1 MSVVHSLAH
10 LLEPEEF
17 IGAHWHRLVG
27 SGASW
32 PRFPDAAVTFESM
45 QPGLGVFFRG
55 IGGAAGLKLA
65 AAVAETLRHRLSVR
79 LRLGLGE
86 ERVVRPRRDD
96 STVYLPPVV
105 DAFPDAALN
114 RDLYLWLAAFF
125 VFAEPPA
132 PGGTALQQDV
142 AFLAVADAATRAA
155 LSAFPGLRPLHARLC
170 EALRPLRPWRRL
182 PADEQAVESAVLRLL
197 GACDDDAVSQ
207 APVVAPSSWPG
218 SSGSSVAVGAGG
230 GGPDESGHDD
240 GKKIRRRL
248 SPYPGSHEDTPGH
261 DADGAWT
268 PGLPASDWAALAR
281 TVPSRHYRPFLPVP
295 LWGEIV
301 SAAPQPAPP
310 PDAET
315 GGGGSDA
322 GDGRVRKAS
331 RRAADQTERND
342 GLILNRMEKL
352 LSLIEHMNIN
362 RAVEDDYDEGARKA
376 LDDAEDVVLSAH
388 RRRPSTRLKF
398 DLDLAPP
405 TVEGTGL
412 IGTHTYP
419 EWDYKARQYHRDHC
433 RVLAAPAAEEGEA
446 WQPDADTWRR
456 IHRVRRQFEALRPRP
471 EMLRAQ
477 LDGTELDL
485 EAVVRARTDI
495 IGSGAS
501 SDRVHLATRRQARD
515 LSVALLIDTSLS
527 TDAWIDNRRVLDI
540 AKESLLVLAH
550 GLTACGDEHAILT
563 FTSRRRDRVQ
573 VDTVKD
579 FDEAFGPA
587 VQRRIAALR
596 PGYYTRMGA
605 AIRHAAA
612 ALTQRPH
619 SHRLL
624 MVVTDGK
631 PNDIDHYEGRYGVE
645 DTAMA
650 VKEERRSGLAVFGV
664 TIDSKAQVY
673 FPALFGRGGYAI
685 VSNPARLPVALPA
698 LYRHLVA
705 R

>member
-1 MSVVHSLAH
+1 MNAISGLSH

-27 SGASW
+27 AGASW

-55 IGGAAGLKLA
+55 LGGAAGLKLA
-65 AAVAETLRHRLSVR
+65 PAVAETSHHRLSLR

-86 ERVVRPRRDD
+86 ERVARPRRDD
-96 STVYLPPVV
+96 SVLYLPPAV

-125 VFAEPPA
+125 AFAGPPA
-132 PGGTALQQDV
+132 PGGNALQRDV
-142 AFLAVADAATRAA
+142 AFLAAADAATRAA
-155 LSAFPGLRPLHARLC
+155 LAAFPGLRPLHARLC
-170 EALRPLRPWRRL
+170 DALRPLRPRRRL
-182 PADEQAVESAVLRLL
+182 PADEQAVETAVLHLL
-197 GACDDDAVSQ
+197 GADREDAVPR
-207 APVVAPSSWPG
+207 APIIVRRKARAPSSWPG
-218 SSGSSVAVGAGG
+218 VSRPSTPNRRSA
-230 GGPDESGHDD
+230 D
-240 GKKIRRRL
+240 GR
-248 SPYPGSHEDTPGH
+248 DTPGH
-261 DADGAWT
+261 DEGAGTLHDESVSRT
-268 PGLPASDWAALAR
+268 PDLGTLAR
-281 TVPSRHYRPFLPVP
+281 IVPSRHYRPFLPVP

-301 SAAPQPAPP
+301 AAIPQSAPP

-362 RAVEDDYDEGARKA
+362 RAVEDDDDEGARKA

-388 RRRPSTRLKF
+388 RKRPSTRLKF
-398 DLDLAPP
+398 DLDLASPA
-405 TVEGTGL
+405 VEGAAL
-412 IGTHTYP
+412 AGTQTYP
-419 EWDYKARQYHRDHC
+419 EWDYRARQYHRDHC
-433 RVLAAPAAEEGEA
+433 RVLAARAAEEGEA
-446 WQPDADTWRR
+446 WEPDPATWRR

-471 EMLRAQ
+471 ETLRAQ
-477 LDGTELDL
+477 LDGSELDL
-485 EAVVRARTDI
+485 EALVRARTDI
-495 IGSGAS
+495 IASGAS

-550 GLTACGDEHAILT
+550 GLAACGDEHAILT

-573 VDTVKD
+573 VDCVKD
-579 FDEAFGPA
+579 FDERFGPA

-596 PGYYTRMGA
+596 PGYYTRMGT
-605 AIRHAAA
+605 AIRHATA
-612 ALTQRPH
+612 ALTLRPH
-619 SHRLL
+619 RHRLL
-624 MVVTDGK
+624 LVVTDGK

-650 VKEERRSGLAVFGV
+650 VKEARRAGMAVFGV
-664 TIDSKAQVY
+664 TIDSKAQAY

-685 VSNPARLPVALPA
+685 LPHAARLPVALPA
-698 LYRHLVA
+698 LYRHLIA
-705 R
+705 N